1 MDLILLEAIST
12 IATMGAFVAVVAW
25 AYSERRKEPFEQ
37 ASRLPFAGDN
47 SERVND

>member
-1 MDLILLEAIST
+1 MNLLLIETLGTVA
-12 IATMGAFVAVVAW
+12 AMAAFVAVVIW
-25 AYSERRKEPFEQ
+25 AYSGRRTRDFEQ